1 MMKLGKN
8 YTVTSSTTHEN
19 EVEEDA
25 VGVVLVFAVA

>member
-25 VGVVLVFAVA
+25 VGAVLVFAVG